1 MKIIAIIPARY
12 SSTRFPGK
20 PLADI
25 CRKPM
30 IWWVYNQVKKVPQF
44 SEVFVALD
52 DERIKN
58 VCEEYGIK
66 YMMTKNDHPEHIS
79 RIHEVSDKVVADI
92 YVCVNGDE
100 PLISPKVIEQ
110 ALPVGEEDNFFF
122 SGAMRKLTD
131 PAETFDPANIKI
143 AVNDLNE
150 SIYISRAAMP
160 FPKGTLMFNYY
171 KYVGIECFS
180 KEALDFF
187 VSTPQGRLEKIEDID
202 HLRFLENHK
211 ILKFKEVD
219 SESIS
224 VDTPKDLEKVRIIMS
239 SKLDIKLL

>member
-1 MKIIAIIPARY
+1 MKYVGIIPARY

-25 CRKPM
+25 CGKPM
-30 IWWVYNQVKKVPQF
+30 IWWVYNQVKKVKQF

-52 DERIKN
+52 DERIQS
-58 VCEEYGIK
+58 VCEQYGIK
-66 YMMTKNDHPEHIS
+66 YMMTQNNHPEHIS
-79 RIHEVSDKVVADI
+79 RIHEVSEKVKADI

-100 PLISPKVIEQ
+100 PLISPTVIEQ
-110 ALPVGEEDNFFF
+110 ALPIGEESDVFF

-131 PAETFDPANIKI
+131 PAETFDPANIKL
-143 AVNDLNE
+143 AVNNRNE

-160 FPKGTLMFNYY
+160 FPKGTLLFNYY

-187 VSTPQGRLEKIEDID
+187 VSTAKGRLEKIEDID

-211 ILKFKEVD
+211 ILKFKEVN

-224 VDTPKDLEKVRIIMS
+224 VDTPKDLEKVRMIMS
-239 SKLDIKLL
+239 NIIAKSNL